1 MEELI
6 KGRTVIAKKGVSDK
20 KTGIVTEVEILYG
33 GEETGY
39 MRTMDGEI
47 KRIPVP
53 EQYKEILQEYR
64 DRLRKEEAADQ
75 IMYEGEEGTDY
86 DVSDSPAMTGEEQE
100 TGRQELVKSS
110 SGELAVRKKEKS
122 LKHSRGKLLIPVI
135 ILGTVV
141 LATLGL
147 LLAQLLTRNSREA
160 QLPEET
166 VSIAL
171 LKHDIRVGDTITA
184 ADFEHSFVSRETF
197 DMLGRTMYI
206 GPDGISREG
215 AVMLWD
221 DVSKYENRIALRSV
235 EAGSVAMAD
244 DYSLSRSSLTGQTTL
259 RLVAVITSD
268 RQEEDEIVCELGRY
282 VLETGTLSDILN
294 AQNIS
299 VLDKASG
306 PEGTLE
312 GQVYED
318 VPEEVLTDTTEGAPD
333 LSGQPEETDG

>member
-64 DRLRKEEAADQ
+64 DRQRKEDAADQ
-75 IMYEGEEGTDY
+75 IMNEGEDDTDY
-86 DVSDSPAMTGEEQE
+86 YAQEDQE
-100 TGRQELVKSS
+100 TGPDEQDPGKQELVK
-110 SGELAVRKKEKS
+110 AVAGSLEIQKKNG
-122 LKHSRGKLLIPVI
+122 LRAGHRKLLVPVI
-135 ILGTVV
+135 ILGAVI
-141 LATLGL
+141 LATLGV
-147 LLAQLLTRNSREA
+147 LLAQMLAKNN
-160 QLPEET
+160 QKVQMPEE
-166 VSIAL
+166 SICIAL
-171 LKHDIRVGDTITA
+171 LKHDIRTGDAVTA
-184 ADFEHSFVSRETF
+184 DTFEPSYVSRETF
-197 DMLGRTMYI
+197 DLLGRTMYI

-221 DVSKYENRIALRSV
+221 DAGKYENCIALRSI

-268 RQEEDEIVCELGRY
+268 SLEENEIICELGRY

-299 VLDKASG
+299 VLGDMTGGHADSG
-306 PEGTLE
+306 SKTGE
-312 GQVYED
+312 ED
-318 VPEEVLTDTTEGAPD
+318 LPAEEEHPAQE
-333 LSGQPEETDG
+333 GQPEEAGT